1 MFHGCKIST
10 FFFNNSTL
18 LMALFQLLQYSN
30 KAGCSKS
37 STFVEAILF
46 PFILLFAGKSRI
58 VHPHNASWD
67 KTKELSKSCLSG
79 NNEDKFS
86 NKRQKLIKESVSSS
100 KDEFQTSIYEL
111 SACSN
116 SSRKPEENKYCVNMR
131 SSPDLSCLVT
141 FKSLQ
146 NENEVCPAILRSMS
160 PMKDTSF
167 NSKPSSRKILLE
179 FSADRF
185 LKYQV
190 SCYLWPAY
198 KG

>member
-10 FFFNNSTL
+10 FFFNSSTL
-18 LMALFQLLQYSN
+18 LRALFELLQCSN
-30 KAGCSKS
+30 KAGRSKS

-46 PFILLFAGKSRI
+46 PFILLFTGKNRI
-58 VHPHNASWD
+58 DHPRNASWD

-79 NNEDKFS
+79 NNEDTFS
-86 NKRQKLIKESVSSS
+86 NKRRKLIKESVSSS
-100 KDEFQTSIYEL
+100 KEESHTSIYEL

-116 SSRKPEENKYCVNMR
+116 YSRKLEENKNCVNKK
-131 SSPDLSCLVT
+131 SSHDLSCLVT

-146 NENEVCPAILRSMS
+146 NENEVFPAILCSTS
-160 PMKDTSF
+160 PVKDTSF

-190 SCYLWPAY
+190 SYCLWPAY
-198 KG
+198 QG